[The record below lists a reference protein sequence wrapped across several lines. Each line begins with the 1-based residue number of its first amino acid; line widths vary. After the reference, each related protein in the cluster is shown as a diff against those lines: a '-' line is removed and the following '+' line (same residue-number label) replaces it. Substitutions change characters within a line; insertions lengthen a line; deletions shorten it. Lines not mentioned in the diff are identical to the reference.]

1 MGNKVEIYC
10 PNCEEFFEVDL
21 NQSLPLEMDGSMFRV
36 RVEYPCCGAS
46 GVLTIR
52 LDLD

>member
-1 MGNKVEIYC
+1 MNKVEIYC

-21 NQSLPLEMDGSMFRV
+21 EQKLPLEIDSSFFKV
-36 RVEYPCCGAS
+36 RIEYPCCKDS
-46 GVLTIR
+46 GTLTVR